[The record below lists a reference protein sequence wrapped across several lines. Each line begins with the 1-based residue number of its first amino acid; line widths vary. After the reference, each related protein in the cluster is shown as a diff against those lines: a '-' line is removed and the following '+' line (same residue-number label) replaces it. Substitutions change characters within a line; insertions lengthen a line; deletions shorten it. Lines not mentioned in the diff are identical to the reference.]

1 MLFLN
6 NLNKSPFLKDS
17 TFVYFRSFGA
27 TSETD
32 REAWIFAIAQS
43 LSIHLENVDTSECS
57 YLTWAQ
63 LKTGF
68 AGEWCVS
75 WITLTY
81 SNRTLTYTS
90 TEANHHDNML
100 DLKKVKNVTVVK
112 NGKNLAAP
120 ESSLP
125 VLVVDATDRSIY
137 LQVNNLLQFS
147 IC

>member
-1 MLFLN
+1 M
-6 NLNKSPFLKDS
+6 
-17 TFVYFRSFGA
+17 
-27 TSETD
+27 
-32 REAWIFAIAQS
+32 AQS

-75 WITLTY
+75 WLTLNY
-81 SNRTLTYTS
+81 NSRTLTYTS
-90 TEANHHDNML
+90 TEANHHDNVL

-112 NGKNLAAP
+112 NGKNLSAP

-137 LQVNNLLQFS
+137 LQVNNLFQFRLKLRIFLVLNNKHVLHEKS
-147 IC
+147 I